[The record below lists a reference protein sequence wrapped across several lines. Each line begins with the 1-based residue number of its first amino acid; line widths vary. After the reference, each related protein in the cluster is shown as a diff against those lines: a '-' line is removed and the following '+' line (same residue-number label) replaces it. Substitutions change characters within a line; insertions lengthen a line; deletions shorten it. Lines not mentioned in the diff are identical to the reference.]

1 MARRRKLAKKNP
13 GRGSNANV
21 PTDPKPAEI
30 AEEFESGDIIRL
42 KASVVT
48 NDEVK
53 MAPIDL
59 FRIGHPNEFLV
70 VAAFDGGKF
79 GPCVT
84 LRQCCFLFEN
94 HSTGI
99 TTCKGHPAI
108 YFEKMRKDRAKQK
121 GDRLASVKIP
131 WVGEV
136 AGFEYEEDEENPKA
150 KFRIMGKEC
159 ELEGA
164 PAKFFKSMV
173 EGYGFKL

>member
-1 MARRRKLAKKNP
+1 VGKKNARSTS
-13 GRGSNANV
+13 GNV
-21 PTDPKPAEI
+21 PSDPKPAQI
-30 AEEFESGDIIRL
+30 AEEFEAGDIIRL
-42 KASVVT
+42 KTSVLT
-48 NDEVK
+48 NDEVL

-59 FRIGHPNEFLV
+59 FKIGHPNEFLV
-70 VAAFDGGKF
+70 VEAFDGGDY

-94 HSTGI
+94 HSTGL

-108 YFEKMRKDRAKQK
+108 YFEKMRKDRIKQK

-136 AGFEYEEDEENPKA
+136 AAFEYEEDEENPTA
-150 KFRIMGKEC
+150 KFRIAGKEC
-159 ELEGA
+159 TLEGA
-164 PAKFFKSMV
+164 PAKFFKSMI

>member
-1 MARRRKLAKKNP
+1 MGAQDDKISPDFCGNAHDLSGRIPPCYRGVHGKSPLLQDFLMLAQ
-13 GRGSNANV
+13 V
-21 PTDPKPAEI
+21 
-30 AEEFESGDIIRL
+30 
-42 KASVVT
+42 
-48 NDEVK
+48 
-53 MAPIDL
+53 
-59 FRIGHPNEFLV
+59 
-70 VAAFDGGKF
+70 
-79 GPCVT
+79 
-84 LRQCCFLFEN
+84 QCCFLFEN